1 MGEVMII
8 KQLWDIL
15 TILGQL
21 VLIGF
26 LLMLVAG
33 IIIILAVVITAGVM
47 VSINNRKGKKK

>member
-1 MGEVMII
+1 MGEIMII
-8 KQLWDIL
+8 SQLWDIL

-33 IIIILAVVITAGVM
+33 IAVVLAVVITAGVR

>member
-1 MGEVMII
+1 MGEIMII

-33 IIIILAVVITAGVM
+33 IMIILAVVITTGVR

>member
-1 MGEVMII
+1 MGEMMII
-8 KQLWDIL
+8 AHLWGIL

-33 IIIILAVVITAGVM
+33 IAVILAVVITAGVR

>member
-1 MGEVMII
+1 MGEMMII
-8 KQLWDIL
+8 AHLWDIL

-33 IIIILAVVITAGVM
+33 IMIILAVVITAGVR

>member
-1 MGEVMII
+1 MEELII
-8 KQLWDIL
+8 IGQLWNIL

-33 IIIILAVVITAGVM
+33 TVVILAVVITAGVR

>member
-1 MGEVMII
+1 MGEMMII
-8 KQLWDIL
+8 AHLWNIL

-33 IIIILAVVITAGVM
+33 IAVMLAVVITAGVR

>member
-33 IIIILAVVITAGVM
+33 IMIILAVVITAGVR
-47 VSINNRKGKKK
+47 VSINNRKGKKE

>member
-33 IIIILAVVITAGVM
+33 IMIILAVVITAGVR
-47 VSINNRKGKKK
+47 VSINNKKGKKK

>member
-33 IIIILAVVITAGVM
+33 IMIILAVVITAGIR

>member
-1 MGEVMII
+1 MGEMII
-8 KQLWDIL
+8 IAQLWDIL

-33 IIIILAVVITAGVM
+33 IAVTLAVVITAGVR
-47 VSINNRKGKKK
+47 VSINNKKGKKK

>member
-1 MGEVMII
+1 MREMMII
-8 KQLWDIL
+8 SHLWDIL

-33 IIIILAVVITAGVM
+33 IVVILAVVITAGVR
-47 VSINNRKGKKK
+47 VYINNRKGKKK

>member
-1 MGEVMII
+1 MGEMMII

-33 IIIILAVVITAGVM
+33 IMIILAVVITAGVR

>member
-33 IIIILAVVITAGVM
+33 IIIILAVVITAGVR

>member
-1 MGEVMII
+1 MGEIMII
-8 KQLWDIL
+8 KHLWDIL

-26 LLMLVAG
+26 LLLFVVG
-33 IIIILAVVITAGVM
+33 IAVILAVVITAGVR